1 MATDF
6 LELLPPDARA
16 ALVGAGRRVDV
27 PGGGHIIRRGD
38 RSDELFVVL
47 SGRFEVVDTRSRPE
61 VVLDALR
68 PGDVVGEMALVDE
81 APRAADVR
89 ADGEGAVLRWERAG
103 LLRVFEANPKVEAA
117 FWRAVAASMAARLRL
132 TSRNAVVGG
141 ISAGPAGRGLSSADE
156 ERVEALVRE
165 ARRVWLEADAALS
178 RSPEDP
184 APASR
189 VSASV
194 RALAAEI
201 GAWLGIGGVEHDRA
215 RLAGAGLSAALRPQL
230 VRSGFGALALDV
242 GARRAGDPRVMAH
255 LLLAQPRG
263 EGALGRLLDAEL
275 MALPTSAAFSARVQ
289 LAAAAARRALP
300 ADRPAELLLIGV
312 SCGVLLA
319 RLMLHLGRSGARVQ
333 ALDGS
338 REALAWV
345 DAGLGARPA
354 NVSLQLLQED
364 LAALATAAAPPP
376 RGPCDLILIDGLS
389 EHLPDPLLRRL
400 LGWGRAQL
408 RPGGRLLLL
417 GLAPSPDAA
426 LYDHLLEW
434 PTIRRAPAA
443 LAALAV
449 RAGLLAT
456 ESLVDGV
463 AVVVVAERP
472 ADGAPNPVAPL

>member
-1 MATDF
+1 MAIDF
-6 LELLPPDARA
+6 LELLPPEARA
-16 ALVGAGRRVDV
+16 ALVAAGRQVDV
-27 PGGGHIIRRGD
+27 PSGGHIIQRGD

-47 SGRFEVVDTRSRPE
+47 AGRFEVVDTRSRPE

-117 FWRAVAASMAARLRL
+117 FWRAVSASMAARLRL

-141 ISAGPAGRGLSSADE
+141 ISAAPASRSLSSADE
-156 ERVEALVRE
+156 ERVEALVRD
-165 ARRVWLEADAALS
+165 ARRVWLEADAALC
-178 RSPEDP
+178 RDPEDP
-184 APASR
+184 APAGR
-189 VSASV
+189 VAGSM
-194 RALAAEI
+194 RELAAQI
-201 GAWLGIGGVEHDRA
+201 AAWLGIGGVEHERA
-215 RLAGAGLSAALRPQL
+215 RLAGAGLASALRPQL

-242 GARRAGDPRVMAH
+242 GARRGGDPRVLAH

-275 MALPTSAAFSARVQ
+275 MALPTSAGFSARLQ
-289 LAAAAARRALP
+289 LAASAARRCLP
-300 ADRPAELLLIGV
+300 ADHPVELLLIGV

-319 RLMLHLGRSGARVQ
+319 RLMLHLGRTGARVQ

-338 REALAWV
+338 RDALAWV

-354 NVSLQLLQED
+354 NVVLQLIQED
-364 LAALATAAAPPP
+364 IAALAAAGSPVE
-376 RGPCDLILIDGLS
+376 RGPCDLLIIDGLS
-389 EHLPDPLLRRL
+389 EHLPDPLLLRL
-400 LGWGRAQL
+400 LRWGHDQL
-408 RPGGRLLLL
+408 RPGGRLLVL
-417 GLAPSPDAA
+417 GLGPSADAA

-443 LAALAV
+443 LGALAERAALQTV
-449 RAGLLAT
+449 DI
-456 ESLVDGV
+456 LVDGV
-463 AVVVVAERP
+463 GVVIVAERP
-472 ADGAPNPVAPL
+472 AEGP